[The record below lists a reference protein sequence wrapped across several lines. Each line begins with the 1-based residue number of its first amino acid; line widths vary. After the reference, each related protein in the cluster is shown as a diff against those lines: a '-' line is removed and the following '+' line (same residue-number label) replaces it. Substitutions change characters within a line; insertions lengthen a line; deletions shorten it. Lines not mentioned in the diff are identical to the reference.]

1 MKRLFLIVIFICM
14 TLPAMSSGQ
23 KKSIFN
29 KEHLNVSVHG
39 RYQHMLNWHGIYEDI
54 LNTHE
59 SVLMG
64 VQVGLD
70 THPSDGNWWANAYN
84 YPSISLGF
92 SYDNAGSMKSWQGTH
107 LGDFYN
113 LYLAGEFDFLRAG
126 IFSFG
131 PVLELGMS
139 YSPEKYN
146 PARNRSNQFI
156 GSKLLA
162 NLAGGMEA
170 SLRVTPQWELALTGY
185 FVHHSNG
192 MTQAP
197 NLGTNQLAA
206 GAKLKYYL
214 APQETDKKVNLE
226 KPDYAK
232 GLKWN
237 IYTAFGGHSCDW
249 ELNAKGPEAYPVK
262 FRLRAI
268 LGAEASYRYNRLA
281 STGIGI
287 EGNYADNA
295 YRETDLLKLG
305 MEDPKGYSP
314 FYTSVHL
321 AQYFHY
327 ADLSVNFTLGFYT
340 FKKTGLVEDIS
351 RCFQRIGMRYHLP
364 KFKTGQMFLSL
375 GMRAHYFDR
384 SYCIEY
390 GTGITF

>member
-1 MKRLFLIVIFICM
+1 MKRLYFIVIALFIAI
-14 TLPAMSSGQ
+14 PAISGT
-23 KKSIFN
+23 KNTIFN
-29 KEHLNVSVHG
+29 KEHINVSVHG
-39 RYQHMLNWHGIYEDI
+39 RHQHMLDWHGIYNDM

-64 VQVGLD
+64 VQVGLS
-70 THPSDGNWWANAYN
+70 TQPSDGSWWANAYN
-84 YPSISLGF
+84 YPQISLGF
-92 SYDNAGSMKSWQGTH
+92 SYDNTGSMRSLPSTH

-113 LYLAGEFDFLRAG
+113 VYLATEFTLLRAG

-131 PVLELGMS
+131 PALELGVS
-139 YSPEKYN
+139 YTPYKYSPT
-146 PARNRSNQFI
+146 RNVSNMFI
-156 GSKLLA
+156 GSKVLA
-162 NLAGGMEA
+162 NLTGGLEA
-170 SLRVTPQWELALTGY
+170 SLRVHPQWELALTGY

-192 MTQAP
+192 MTHAP

-206 GAKLKYYL
+206 GTKLKYYL
-214 APQETDKKVNLE
+214 TPQETKRRIELE
-226 KPDYAK
+226 KPDYHK
-232 GLKWN
+232 GLNWN

-249 ELNAKGPEAYPVK
+249 ELIAKGPESYPAK

-268 LGAEASYRYNRLA
+268 LGAEASYRYHRLF

-305 MEDPKGYSP
+305 MEDPMGYSP
-314 FYTSVHL
+314 FYTSAHV

-327 ADLSVNFTLGFYT
+327 SNLSVNFTLGAYT
-340 FKKTGLVEDIS
+340 FKKTGLTEDIS
-351 RCFQRIGMRYHLP
+351 RCFQRIGVRYHLP
-364 KFKTGQMFLSL
+364 AFEVGQMFVSL

>member
-1 MKRLFLIVIFICM
+1 MKRLFLIVM
-14 TLPAMSSGQ
+14 AMSMAFPAFSG
-23 KKSIFN
+23 ILN
-29 KEHLNVSVHG
+29 KEHINVSVHG
-39 RYQHMLNWHGIYEDI
+39 RYQHMLDWHGIYNDMLE
-54 LNTHE
+54 THG
-59 SVLMG
+59 SALMG

-70 THPSDGNWWANAYN
+70 THASDGNWWANAYN

-92 SYDNAGSMKSWQGTH
+92 SYDNAGSMKSRPGTH
-107 LGDFYN
+107 FGDFYN
-113 LYLAGEFDFLRAG
+113 VYLATEFDFFRAG

-131 PVLELGMS
+131 PVLEIGMS
-139 YSPEKYN
+139 YTSQKYN
-146 PARNRSNQFI
+146 PRRNVSNQFI

-162 NLAGGMEA
+162 NLAGGLEA
-170 SLRVTPQWELALTGY
+170 SLRVRPQWELALTGY

-192 MTQAP
+192 MTHAP
-197 NLGTNQLAA
+197 NLGTNQVAV
-206 GAKLKYYL
+206 GTKLKYYM
-214 APQETDKKVNLE
+214 APQVTDRKTALE
-226 KPDYAK
+226 KPDYPR
-232 GLKWN
+232 GLRWN

-249 ELNAKGPEAYPVK
+249 ELIAKGPESYPAK

-268 LGAEASYRYNRLA
+268 LGAEASYRYCRLL

-295 YRETDLLKLG
+295 YRETDVLQLG
-305 MEDPKGYSP
+305 KEDPKGYSP

-327 ADLSVNFTLGFYT
+327 SNLSVNFTVGLYT

-351 RCFQRIGMRYHLP
+351 HCFQRIGVRYHLP
-364 KFKTGQMFLSL
+364 SFKTGQMFVGL
-375 GMRAHYFDR
+375 GMRAHYLDR

>member
-1 MKRLFLIVIFICM
+1 MKRLFTIVIALCA
-14 TLPAMSSGQ
+14 TLSVMAGPKEG
-23 KKSIFN
+23 IFN
-29 KEHLNVSVHG
+29 KEHINVSVHG
-39 RYQHMLNWHGIYEDI
+39 RYQHMLDWHGIYNDMLE
-54 LNTHE
+54 THG
-59 SVLMG
+59 SALMG

-70 THPSDGNWWANAYN
+70 THASDGNWWANAYN

-92 SYDNAGSMKSWQGTH
+92 SYDNAGSMKSRPGTH
-107 LGDFYN
+107 FGDFYN
-113 LYLAGEFDFLRAG
+113 VYLATEFDFFRAG

-131 PVLELGMS
+131 PVLEIGMS
-139 YSPEKYN
+139 YTSQKYN
-146 PARNRSNQFI
+146 PRRNVSNQFI

-162 NLAGGMEA
+162 NLAGGLEA
-170 SLRVTPQWELALTGY
+170 SLRVHPQWELALTGY

-192 MTQAP
+192 MTHAP
-197 NLGTNQLAA
+197 NLGTNQVAV
-206 GAKLKYYL
+206 GTKLKYYM
-214 APQETDKKVNLE
+214 APQVTDRKTVLE
-226 KPDYAK
+226 KPDYPR
-232 GLKWN
+232 GLRWN

-249 ELNAKGPEAYPVK
+249 ELIAKGPESYPAK

-268 LGAEASYRYNRLA
+268 LGAEASYRYCRLL

-295 YRETDLLKLG
+295 YRETDILQLG
-305 MEDPKGYSP
+305 KEDPKGYSP

-327 ADLSVNFTLGFYT
+327 SNLSVNFTVGLYT

-351 RCFQRIGMRYHLP
+351 RCFQRIGVRYHLP
-364 KFKTGQMFLSL
+364 SFKTGQMFVGL

>member
-1 MKRLFLIVIFICM
+1 MKRLLLIVISICM
-14 TLPAMSSGQ
+14 TIPAMSSGQ
-23 KKSIFN
+23 KEGIFN

-39 RYQHMLNWHGIYEDI
+39 RYQHMLDWHGIYEDM
-54 LNTHE
+54 LNSHE

-70 THPSDGNWWANAYN
+70 THPSDGSWWANAYN

-92 SYDNAGSMKSWQGTH
+92 SYDNAGSMKSWQGTY
-107 LGDFYN
+107 LGDFYS
-113 LYLAGEFDFLRAG
+113 LYLATEFDFFRAG

-131 PVLELGMS
+131 PVLELGIS

-146 PARNRSNQFI
+146 PVRNRSNQFI
-156 GSKLLA
+156 GSNFLA
-162 NLAGGMEA
+162 NLAGGLEA

-192 MTQAP
+192 MTLAP
-197 NLGTNQLAA
+197 NLGTNQLAV
-206 GAKLKYYL
+206 GTKLKYYL
-214 APQETDKKVNLE
+214 APQETDKKVVQE
-226 KPDYAK
+226 KPDYPK
-232 GLKWN
+232 GLRWN

-249 ELNAKGPEAYPVK
+249 ELNAKGPESYPAK

-268 LGAEASYRYNRLA
+268 LGAEASYRYNSLA

-305 MEDPKGYSP
+305 MEDPKGYSQ

-327 ADLSVNFTLGFYT
+327 ADLSVNFTLGVYT
-340 FKKTGLVEDIS
+340 FKRTGLVEDIS
-351 RCFQRIGMRYHLP
+351 RCFQRIGVRYHLP
-364 KFKTGQMFLSL
+364 AFQTGQMFVGL

>member
-1 MKRLFLIVIFICM
+1 MKRLFLIVM
-14 TLPAMSSGQ
+14 AMSMAFPAFSWP
-23 KKSIFN
+23 KNTILN
-29 KEHLNVSVHG
+29 KEHINVSVHG
-39 RYQHMLNWHGIYEDI
+39 RYQHMLDWHDIYNDMLE
-54 LNTHE
+54 THG
-59 SVLMG
+59 SALMS

-70 THPSDGNWWANAYN
+70 THASDDNWWANAYN

-92 SYDNAGSMKSWQGTH
+92 SYDNAGSMKSRPGTH
-107 LGDFYN
+107 FGDFYN
-113 LYLAGEFDFLRAG
+113 VYLATEFDFFRAG

-131 PVLELGMS
+131 PVLEIGMS
-139 YSPEKYN
+139 YTSQKYN
-146 PARNRSNQFI
+146 PRRNVSNQFI
-156 GSKLLA
+156 GSRLLA
-162 NLAGGMEA
+162 NLAGGLEA
-170 SLRVTPQWELALTGY
+170 SLRVHPQWELALTGY

-192 MTQAP
+192 MTHAP
-197 NLGTNQLAA
+197 NLGTNQVAV
-206 GAKLKYYL
+206 GTKLKYYM
-214 APQETDKKVNLE
+214 APQVTDRKTALE
-226 KPDYAK
+226 KPDYPR
-232 GLKWN
+232 GLRWN

-249 ELNAKGPEAYPVK
+249 ELIAKGPESYPAK

-268 LGAEASYRYNRLA
+268 LGAEASYRYCRLL

-295 YRETDLLKLG
+295 YRETDILQLG
-305 MEDPKGYSP
+305 KEDPKGYSP

-327 ADLSVNFTLGFYT
+327 SNLSVNFTVGLYT

-351 RCFQRIGMRYHLP
+351 RCFQRIGVRYHLP
-364 KFKTGQMFLSL
+364 SFKTGQMFVGL

>member
-1 MKRLFLIVIFICM
+1 MKRLLLVVAVLSVAF
-14 TLPAMSSGQ
+14 PAFSGP
-23 KKSIFN
+23 KNNIFN
-29 KEHLNVSVHG
+29 KEHINVSVHG
-39 RYQHMLNWHGIYEDI
+39 RYQHMLDWHGIYNDMLE
-54 LNTHE
+54 THG
-59 SVLMG
+59 SALMG

-70 THPSDGNWWANAYN
+70 THASDGNWWANAYN

-92 SYDNAGSMKSWQGTH
+92 SYDNAGSMKSRPGTH
-107 LGDFYN
+107 FGDFYN
-113 LYLAGEFDFLRAG
+113 VYLATEFDFFRAG

-131 PVLELGMS
+131 PVLEIGMS
-139 YSPEKYN
+139 YTSQKYN
-146 PARNRSNQFI
+146 PRRNVSNQFI

-162 NLAGGMEA
+162 NLAGGLEA
-170 SLRVTPQWELALTGY
+170 SLRVHPQWELALTGY

-192 MTQAP
+192 MTHAP
-197 NLGTNQLAA
+197 NLGTNQVAV
-206 GAKLKYYL
+206 GTKLKYYM
-214 APQETDKKVNLE
+214 APQVTDRKTVLE
-226 KPDYAK
+226 KPDYPR
-232 GLKWN
+232 GLRWN

-249 ELNAKGPEAYPVK
+249 ELIAKGPESYPAK

-268 LGAEASYRYNRLA
+268 LGAEASYRYCRLL

-295 YRETDLLKLG
+295 YRETDVLQLG
-305 MEDPKGYSP
+305 KEDPKGYSP

-327 ADLSVNFTLGFYT
+327 SNLSVNFTVGLYT

-351 RCFQRIGMRYHLP
+351 RCFQRIGVRYHLP
-364 KFKTGQMFLSL
+364 SFKTGQMFVGL

>member
-1 MKRLFLIVIFICM
+1 MKRLFLIVM
-14 TLPAMSSGQ
+14 AMSMAFPAFSG
-23 KKSIFN
+23 ILN
-29 KEHLNVSVHG
+29 KEHINVSVHG
-39 RYQHMLNWHGIYEDI
+39 RYQHMLDWHGIYNDMLE
-54 LNTHE
+54 THG
-59 SVLMG
+59 SALMG

-70 THPSDGNWWANAYN
+70 THASDGNWWANAYN

-92 SYDNAGSMKSWQGTH
+92 SYDNAGSMKSRPGTH
-107 LGDFYN
+107 FGDFYN
-113 LYLAGEFDFLRAG
+113 VYLATEFDFFRAG

-131 PVLELGMS
+131 PVLEIGMS
-139 YSPEKYN
+139 YTSQKYN
-146 PARNRSNQFI
+146 PRRNVSNQFI

-162 NLAGGMEA
+162 NLAGGLEA
-170 SLRVTPQWELALTGY
+170 SLRVRPQWELALTGY

-192 MTQAP
+192 MTHAP
-197 NLGTNQLAA
+197 NLGTNQVAV
-206 GAKLKYYL
+206 GTKLKYYM
-214 APQETDKKVNLE
+214 APQVTDRKTALE
-226 KPDYAK
+226 KPDYPR
-232 GLKWN
+232 GLRWN

-249 ELNAKGPEAYPVK
+249 ELIAKGPESYPAK

-268 LGAEASYRYNRLA
+268 LGAEASYRYCRLL

-295 YRETDLLKLG
+295 YRETDILQLG
-305 MEDPKGYSP
+305 KEDPKGYSP

-327 ADLSVNFTLGFYT
+327 SNLSVNFTVGLYT

-351 RCFQRIGMRYHLP
+351 RCFQRIGVRYHLP
-364 KFKTGQMFLSL
+364 SFKTGQMFVGL

>member
-1 MKRLFLIVIFICM
+1 MKRLFLVVAVLYVAI
-14 TLPAMSSGQ
+14 PALSGP
-23 KKSIFN
+23 KNTIFN
-29 KEHLNVSVHG
+29 KEHINVSVHG
-39 RYQHMLNWHGIYEDI
+39 RYQHMLDWHDIYNDM
-54 LNTHE
+54 LQTHG
-59 SVLMG
+59 SALMG

-70 THPSDGNWWANAYN
+70 THPSDRNWWSDAYN

-92 SYDNAGSMKSWQGTH
+92 SYDNAGSMRSRPGTN

-113 LYLAGEFDFLRAG
+113 LYLAAEFDFFRAG

-131 PVLELGMS
+131 PVLEVGMS
-139 YSPEKYN
+139 YTTDKYN
-146 PARNRSNQFI
+146 PRRNVSNQFV
-156 GSKLLA
+156 GSNFLA
-162 NLAGGMEA
+162 NLAGGLEA
-170 SLRVTPQWELALTGY
+170 SLRVHPHWEIALTGY

-192 MTQAP
+192 MTHTP

-206 GAKLKYYL
+206 GTKVKYYL
-214 APQETDKKVNLE
+214 APQETDRRIALE
-226 KPDYAK
+226 KPDYPK
-232 GLKWN
+232 GLRWN

-249 ELNAKGPEAYPVK
+249 ELIAKGPEAYPVRYR
-262 FRLRAI
+262 FRAI
-268 LGAEASYRYNRLA
+268 LGAEASYRYCRLL

-295 YRETDLLKLG
+295 YRETDILQLG
-305 MEDPKGYSP
+305 KEDPKGYSP

-327 ADLSVNFTLGFYT
+327 SNLSVNFTVGLYT
-340 FKKTGLVEDIS
+340 FKKTGLVEDMS
-351 RCFQRIGMRYHLP
+351 RCFQRIGVRYHLP
-364 KFKTGQMFLSL
+364 SFKTGQMFVGL

>member
-1 MKRLFLIVIFICM
+1 MPEIKLYIFVRDYLKSITRPLNMKRLLLIVISICM

-23 KKSIFN
+23 KEGILN

-39 RYQHMLNWHGIYEDI
+39 RYQHMLDWHGIYNDM
-54 LNTHE
+54 LNSHE

-70 THPSDGNWWANAYN
+70 THPSDGSWWANAYN

-92 SYDNAGSMKSWQGTH
+92 SYDNAGSMKARQGTY
-107 LGDFYN
+107 LGDFYS
-113 LYLAGEFDFLRAG
+113 LYLATEFDFFRAG

-146 PARNRSNQFI
+146 PVRNRSNQFI
-156 GSKLLA
+156 GSNFLA
-162 NLAGGMEA
+162 NLAGGLEA
-170 SLRVTPQWELALTGY
+170 SLRVAPQWEFALTGY

-214 APQETDKKVNLE
+214 APQETAQRVALE
-226 KPDYAK
+226 KPDYPK
-232 GLKWN
+232 GLRWN

-249 ELNAKGPEAYPVK
+249 ELIAKGPDSYPAK

-268 LGAEASYRYNRLA
+268 LGAEASYRYNSLA

-314 FYTSVHL
+314 FYISAPSPILPLCGPFGQFYIRCIYIQANRPCRGHQPL
-321 AQYFHY
+321 LPAYWRP
-327 ADLSVNFTLGFYT
+327 LS
-340 FKKTGLVEDIS
+340 
-351 RCFQRIGMRYHLP
+351 P
-364 KFKTGQMFLSL
+364 
-375 GMRAHYFDR
+375 A
-384 SYCIEY
+384 
-390 GTGITF
+390 